1 MLGRHLYIHMALSN
15 CGNNKICI
23 NYLGSST
30 DKVK

>member
-1 MLGRHLYIHMALSN
+1 MLGRQLYIHMAFSK
-15 CGNNKICI
+15 CGNNKISI

>member
-1 MLGRHLYIHMALSN
+1 MVARQLYIHMALSK

-30 DKVK
+30 DKNI